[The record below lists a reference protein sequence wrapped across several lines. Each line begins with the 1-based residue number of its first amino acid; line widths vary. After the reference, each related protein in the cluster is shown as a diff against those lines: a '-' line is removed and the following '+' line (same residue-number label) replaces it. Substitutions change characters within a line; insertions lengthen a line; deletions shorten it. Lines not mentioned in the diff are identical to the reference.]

1 MEYAEQGDVDNLI
14 TRHKTANKPI
24 DEKEIWNIVTCSLKG
39 LRDLHKQNI
48 IHRDIKPA
56 NLLVCKDMNVK
67 LGDLNVSKMLKN
79 DDLAKTQVCTPY
91 YCPPEIWKDKPYDT
105 KCDIWSLGCVIYEL
119 CTGFQPFRADSMIA
133 LADKVAKGE

>member
-1 MEYAEQGDVDNLI
+1 MEHAEHGDVDNLI
-14 TRHKTANKPI
+14 KKYKTAHKAV

-56 NLLVCKDMNVK
+56 NLFVCSNKQVK

-79 DDLAKTQVCTPY
+79 NDLAQTQTGTP
-91 YCPPEIWKDKPYDT
+91 
-105 KCDIWSLGCVIYEL
+105 
-119 CTGFQPFRADSMIA
+119 
-133 LADKVAKGE
+133 